1 MSKETLNLRDY
12 TLFTELAIREFIE
25 ECEIS
30 EEEKLRLTEK
40 LDRVLN
46 GAYYVPDYIHTV
58 ADMLCKVLGKE
69 EYNSVLSDAAKKVLL
84 KGETVRYYEGCLE
97 SVNKE
102 QIIRGLLDF
111 LEQEGCLLEF
121 ITIWKENYIDRIV

>member
-1 MSKETLNLRDY
+1 MSKETFNIREY
-12 TLFTELAIREFIE
+12 TLFTELAIREFVE

-58 ADMLCKVLGKE
+58 ADIFCKILGKE
-69 EYNSVLSDAAKKVLL
+69 EYNGVLSDAAKKLLL
-84 KGETVRYYEGCLE
+84 KGESVRYYKGCLE
-97 SVNKE
+97 RVNKE
-102 QIIRGLLDF
+102 QLIMGLLDF
-111 LEQEGCLLEF
+111 LEQEGCLVEF
-121 ITIWKENYIDRIV
+121 LTIWKENYIDRIV